1 MKREENTHYVS
12 MVLSLIVV
20 VIFLTSTSTSAFA
33 MASKKGAVAVKA
45 VKEDKKVVAK
55 VNGQPIY
62 EDALTPFVKQ
72 EMKKYKKYSVNRDTT
87 KIEKHLQKKAL
98 AKVIERELL
107 YQESQK
113 IKIEGIE
120 EKIAERMKK
129 AQGKYESNEEYASY
143 LKTKGLTE
151 QDVRDNIKRSIQVDE
166 YLKMKGIRE
175 PEVPEEEIK
184 AYYNRSKKSFQRE
197 ETIMASH
204 ILIMVKEEATPEE
217 REEAKVKA
225 EKIRKEIGAGGDFA
239 EMAKKHSE
247 DARAP
252 DGGDLGYIT
261 RGYMPSE
268 FDEAAFA
275 LKEGTV
281 SEVVQTKHGYHIIK
295 VMDKIPEGIAPY
307 EEVRDFIGKFLQGQ
321 LAKKNYFSHVKDLRS
336 KAEIEIL
343 LSDS

>member
-1 MKREENTHYVS
+1 MKREENTHYVLK
-12 MVLSLIVV
+12 VLSLMVA
-20 VIFLTSTSTSAFA
+20 VIFLTSTSTSVFA
-33 MASKKGAVAVKA
+33 MASKKGAVA

-72 EMKKYKKYSVNRDTT
+72 EMKKFKKYSVNRDTT

-98 AKVIERELL
+98 DKVIERELL

-113 IKIEGIE
+113 IEIEGIE
-120 EKIAERMKK
+120 DKIAERMKK
-129 AQGKYESNEEYASY
+129 AQEKYESNEAYVSY

-151 QDVRDNIKRSIQVDE
+151 KDVRDNVKRSIQVDE

-184 AYYNRSKKSFQRE
+184 AYYNKSKKSFQRE
-197 ETIMASH
+197 ETVMASH
-204 ILIMVKEEATPEE
+204 ILIMVKEEATAEE
-217 REEAKVKA
+217 REEAKAKA
-225 EKIRKEIGAGGDFA
+225 EKIRKEIEAGGDFA

-261 RGYMPSE
+261 RGYMPKE

-275 LKEGTV
+275 MKEGTV

-321 LAKKNYFSHVKDLRS
+321 MAKKNYFSHVKELRS

>member
-1 MKREENTHYVS
+1 MKREENTRYVS
-12 MVLSLIVV
+12 MVLSLIVFV
-20 VIFLTSTSTSAFA
+20 MFLTSTSTSAFA
-33 MASKKGAVAVKA
+33 MASKEGAVA
-45 VKEDKKVVAK
+45 VKEDKKVVAR

-62 EDALTPFVKQ
+62 EDALTPFVKK
-72 EMKKYKKYSVNRDTT
+72 EMKKYKKYSVQRDTT

-129 AQGKYESNEEYASY
+129 AQEKYESNEEYASY

-151 QDVRDNIKRSIQVDE
+151 QDIRESIRGSIQIDE

-184 AYYNRSKKSFQRE
+184 AYYNRSKKSFQRDE
-197 ETIMASH
+197 SIMASH
-204 ILIMVKEEATPEE
+204 ILIMVKEEATAEE
-217 REEAKVKA
+217 REEAKAKA

-247 DARAP
+247 EARAP
-252 DGGDLGYIT
+252 DGGDLGYIK

-268 FDEAAFA
+268 FDKAAFA

-295 VMDKIPEGIAPY
+295 VMDKIPEGVAPY

-321 LAKKNYFSHVKDLRS
+321 LAKKNYYSHVKELRS

-343 LSDS
+343 LNESE

>member
-1 MKREENTHYVS
+1 MRRKDNTQYFS
-12 MVLSLIVV
+12 IVV
-20 VIFLTSTSTSAFA
+20 TLIALAIYLIGTSTPVFA
-33 MASKKGAVAVKA
+33 MASKEDTVAVK
-45 VKEDKKVVAK
+45 EGKKIVAK

-62 EDALTPFVKQ
+62 EDDLTPFVKK
-72 EMKKYKKYSVNRDTT
+72 EIKKYTKYSVQRDTT

-98 AKVIERELL
+98 DKVIARDLL

-113 IKIEGIE
+113 IEIEGIE

-129 AQGKYESNEEYASY
+129 AKEKYESNEEYASY
-143 LKTKGLTE
+143 LKTRGLTE
-151 QDVRDNIKRSIQVDE
+151 KDVKEAIKRSIAVDE

-184 AYYNRSKKSFQRE
+184 AYYNRNKRSFKRE

-204 ILIMVKEEATPEE
+204 ILIMVKEEAKPEE
-217 REEAKVKA
+217 KEEARVKA
-225 EKIRKEIGAGGDFA
+225 ESIRKEILAGEDFA

-252 DGGDLGYIT
+252 QGGDLGHIN
-261 RGYMPSE
+261 RKYMPSE

-275 LKEGTV
+275 LKEGEV

-295 VMDKIPEGIAPY
+295 VMDKIPEGITPY
-307 EEVRDFIGKFLQGQ
+307 EEVRDFIGKFLQGE
-321 LAKKNYFSHVKDLRS
+321 LAKKNYLTHVKELKS

-343 LSDS
+343 VD